1 MKTISDVAVGFDP
14 RSAESLN
21 RGCVCRPLDPDRLC
35 RELEAEP
42 SLAGLCEDIA
52 RTRPHL
58 FSATAVFISRE
69 QLNRI
74 VSLIAAVES
83 VVAVPGYQESALARA
98 PRIARLDPGPLGVFL
113 GYDFHLT
120 SRGPQLIEINTN
132 AGGALLNT
140 VLARSQRAC
149 CREMA
154 SEFEPTADLNNLEQ
168 TFFAMFVE
176 EWRRQRGDAPLGRVA
191 IVDDDPAAQYLYPE
205 MRLFERMFARFGAEA
220 VIADARELIWRE
232 GRLWHDARPVELV
245 YNRLTDFYLEEPA
258 HAALR
263 TAYEAGAVV
272 LTPHPRAHALY
283 ADKRNLVTLSDDGAL
298 TAMGVPAEVRALLV
312 AAIPRTE
319 AVTSER
325 AETLWSERRK
335 LFFKP
340 AAGYG
345 SKAAYRGD
353 KLTRRVWQEILRG
366 DYVAQALVAPSE
378 RRLEVDSAETDLKL
392 DVRAY
397 VYGGAIQLVAARLY
411 EGQTTNF
418 RTPGGGFAPVFV
430 VNAESSNSLGPGQ
443 ISA

>member
-1 MKTISDVAVGFDP
+1 MKSICEGTVGFD
-14 RSAESLN
+14 SAESLN
-21 RGCVCRPLDPDRLC
+21 RGCVCRPLDPARLC
-35 RELEAEP
+35 RDLEAEP
-42 SLAGLCEDIA
+42 ALAGLCGDIA

-58 FSATAVFISRE
+58 FSATAVFISNQQFHRMAAM
-69 QLNRI
+69 
-74 VSLIAAVES
+74 IAALES
-83 VVAVPGYQESALARA
+83 VVTLPGYRELALARA
-98 PRIARLDPGPLGVFL
+98 PHIAQLDPGPLGAFL
-113 GYDFHLT
+113 GFDFHLT
-120 SRGPQLIEINTN
+120 SQGPQLIEINTN
-132 AGGALLNT
+132 AGGALLNAI
-140 VLARSQRAC
+140 LARSQRAC
-149 CREMA
+149 CREMV

-168 TFFAMFVE
+168 TFFAMFVD
-176 EWRRQRGDAPLGRVA
+176 EWRRQRGDARLGRAA
-191 IVDDDPAAQYLYPE
+191 IVDNDPAGQYLFPE

-232 GRLWHDARPVELV
+232 GRLWHGARPVELV

-263 TAYEAGAVV
+263 AAYEAGAVV

-283 ADKRNLVTLSDDGAL
+283 ADKRNLVTLSNENAL
-298 TAMGVPAEVRALLV
+298 VELGIPAETRALLV
-312 AAIPRTE
+312 AGIPHTE
-319 AVTSER
+319 AVTPQR
-325 AETLWSERRK
+325 AEALWSERRK

-353 KLTRRVWQEILRG
+353 KLTRRVWGEILRG

-378 RRLEVDSAETDLKL
+378 RRLKVASAETDLKL

-430 VNAESSNSLGPGQ
+430 VGAENKKIFDPDQ